1 MGDKKNE
8 ECLLRKATA
17 KTNPWGPQTS
27 KATGVG
33 LHNPTGVHIRICGP
47 DVQHGTTDL
56 IFVCSTFVLLWS
68 NHFYAPILTIYSEI
82 DLHHDTILEA
92 HNLLLI
98 FVCVCVWRGSV
109 FYRISQLIVY
119 LESQGL

>member
-1 MGDKKNE
+1 MSAEESHSQDKPMGPAD
-8 ECLLRKATA
+8 
-17 KTNPWGPQTS
+17 S
-27 KATGVG
+27 KATGVV

-47 DVQHGTTDL
+47 DAQHGTTDL

-92 HNLLLI
+92 HNLILI
-98 FVCVCVWRGSV
+98 FVCVCVCRGSV
-109 FYRISQLIVY
+109 FYRISQLIGY